1 MLKSILE
8 IEKENVFLEYIVKRI
23 QSENYRGLHISQ
35 HNRYDLDYTET
46 VVKTVYELTK
56 GNFFEI
62 PRGDY
67 STRKGAK
74 QSYDINQY
82 PIFKKIVDIV
92 KTETGKGTYNSIKK
106 NFFVDFDR
114 MGIIIRYDQNLEPI
128 DNSKQRQVVYFG
140 KLSDK
145 AISFV
150 KTKVLLIKYRLY
162 TDFLD
167 NLFYSHFSNLADLIY
182 SSDYKETQISIYE
195 FMFILSDENLSN
207 DEKINLLNAYNS
219 LKTYQKDK
227 LLELIKEYANPD
239 NFYGDKT
246 EKRDFHNW
254 INEAQQIFSLMKQTS
269 YFQVD
274 RDNIYFM
281 LNIGNLGIFSKKV
294 IKRSASVKDKY
305 FEIHKIDKKDNFELH
320 HIIPISKARNEKE
333 VEELDNV
340 DNLIYLEK
348 NKHKEITRKKNKNVY
363 LNINTAISKFCD
375 FNKDVIVAYNN
386 RESLYAEEEK
396 IVKRMKKHNKNMLR
410 KIYGFDKKI
419 DCNDIYNIKNEI

>member
-1 MLKSILE
+1 MNEILKSILE
-8 IEKENVFLEYIVKRI
+8 IEKGNVFLKYIVERI

-46 VVKTVYELTK
+46 IVNTVYKLTK
-56 GNFFEI
+56 DDFFEI

-67 STRKGAK
+67 SEREETKD
-74 QSYDINQY
+74 YDIKDF
-82 PIFKKIVDIV
+82 PVFKKIVDKI
-92 KTETGKGTYNSIKK
+92 KELTGKGTYNSIKK
-106 NFFVDFDR
+106 NFFVDFHR
-114 MGIIIRYDQNLEPI
+114 MGIINRYDKNKVETNPY
-128 DNSKQRQVVYFG
+128 KRQIVHYA

-145 AISFV
+145 AIKLV
-150 KTKVLLIKYRLY
+150 QAKTLFEKYRIF
-162 TDFLD
+162 TDFID
-167 NLFYSHFSNLADLIY
+167 TLFQSHLSNLADLIY
-182 SSDYKETQISIYE
+182 NSDYKETQISIYE

-227 LLELIKEYANPD
+227 LIELLKEYANPD
-239 NFYGDKT
+239 NFFGDKT

-274 RDNIYFM
+274 KDNTYFT
-281 LNIGNLGIFSKKV
+281 LNIGSLGIFSEKV
-294 IKRSASVKDKY
+294 IKRSSSVKDKY

-348 NKHKEITRKKNKNVY
+348 NKHLEITRKRNKNVY
-363 LNINTAISKFCD
+363 LEINPEKSAFCD
-375 FNKDVIVAYNN
+375 FEKDIIMANNKI
-386 RESLYAEEEK
+386 ESLYSEEK
-396 IVKRMKKHNKNMLR
+396 RILKRMDNHNKKMLK
-410 KIYGFDKKI
+410 KIYEFDKKI
-419 DCNDIYNIKNEI
+419 DCTEHFV